1 MLPSINVMG
10 TPLEACSHA
19 PLTGWF
25 RDGCCNTDG
34 RDHGSHTVCA
44 QVTTPFLE
52 YLKSRGNDLMT
63 ARPEYGF
70 PGLKD
75 GDLWCV
81 CAASWRQAYK
91 AGLACP
97 VKLES
102 THARALDI
110 VSLDELFEASIAKEV

>member
-52 YLKSRGNDLMT
+52 
-63 ARPEYGF
+63 
-70 PGLKD
+70 
-75 GDLWCV
+75 
-81 CAASWRQAYK
+81 
-91 AGLACP
+91 
-97 VKLES
+97 
-102 THARALDI
+102 
-110 VSLDELFEASIAKEV
+110 VSEVTG